1 MRLTMMIEILM
12 KETRRKMK
20 RKMNDEDSNQDDELE
35 L

>member
-1 MRLTMMIEILM
+1 MMIEILM
-12 KETRRKMK
+12 KKTGGKMK